1 MAERGGN
8 LRVMPEAKLMEES
21 ARLAQLYGLGIVL
34 AIAIPITTV
43 FLVRWIIKAFNMQL
57 TQNNEREQRYIGVID
72 GSIKQMN
79 LLLSQHDQRSI
90 DAVRSMQEAQTHQR
104 EEHREI
110 MEMARRIYDRSSA

>member
-1 MAERGGN
+1 
-8 LRVMPEAKLMEES
+8 MEES
-21 ARLAQLYGLGIVL
+21 SRLAQLYGLGIVL
-34 AIAIPITTV
+34 AIAITVTTV

-57 TQNNEREQRYIGVID
+57 TQNNEREQRYISVID

-90 DAVRSMQEAQTHQR
+90 DAVRSMQEAQAHQR

-110 MEMARRIYDRSSA
+110 MEMARRIYERSPT